1 MKIVQLD
8 EKAVNEF
15 CRLRIQLFEE
25 LGEISKK
32 SDLSELK
39 MKTHQYYL
47 SHVNKDL
54 FSWGIFQGDRLI
66 AIGSLCLFTRIPYK
80 ENLNGLEGYIL
91 NIYTVPEARKN
102 GYANQ
107 ILNAIIEFSQKNNI
121 NRLWLNSSEQ
131 ARHLYLEKGF
141 TDKENEMELFL

>member
-25 LGEISKK
+25 LGEISKN

-66 AIGSLCLFTRIPYK
+66 AIGSC
-80 ENLNGLEGYIL
+80 
-91 NIYTVPEARKN
+91 A
-102 GYANQ
+102 
-107 ILNAIIEFSQKNNI
+107 
-121 NRLWLNSSEQ
+121 
-131 ARHLYLEKGF
+131 YLHVFHIK
-141 TDKENEMELFL
+141 KI

>member
-8 EKAVNEF
+8 KKAVNEF
-15 CRLRIQLFEE
+15 SRLRIQLFEE
-25 LGEISKK
+25 LGEISKN

-39 MKTHQYYL
+39 TKTHQYYL
-47 SHVNKDL
+47 SYVNKDL
-54 FSWGIFQGDRLI
+54 FSWGIFQGDSLI

>member
-25 LGEISKK
+25 LGEISKN

-47 SHVNKDL
+47 SSCK
-54 FSWGIFQGDRLI
+54 
-66 AIGSLCLFTRIPYK
+66 
-80 ENLNGLEGYIL
+80 
-91 NIYTVPEARKN
+91 
-102 GYANQ
+102 
-107 ILNAIIEFSQKNNI
+107 
-121 NRLWLNSSEQ
+121 
-131 ARHLYLEKGF
+131 
-141 TDKENEMELFL
+141 

>member
-8 EKAVNEF
+8 KKAVDEF

-25 LGEISKK
+25 LGEISKN

-39 MKTHQYYL
+39 MKTYQYYL

-54 FSWGIFQGDRLI
+54 FSWGIFQGDSLI

-80 ENLNGLEGYIL
+80 ENLNG
-91 NIYTVPEARKN
+91 
-102 GYANQ
+102 
-107 ILNAIIEFSQKNNI
+107 
-121 NRLWLNSSEQ
+121 SSE
-131 ARHLYLEKGF
+131 LVTEIKINLK
-141 TDKENEMELFL
+141 